1 MIFIGNGVMA
11 IFSSDESEKSK
22 SNSCLSA
29 LSEARLALSNAKK
42 LQTANKTGG
51 EANINFGIGLHVG
64 EVILGN
70 VGTKERLDMT
80 VTGSAANQVMRLE
93 ALTKTLSLCVLASP
107 QFFNAH
113 QDGLISIG
121 QYPVPDLGG
130 MTEIYSL
137 IGK

>member
-1 MIFIGNGVMA
+1 MFISAVSGAAVSIKTQGLTNG
-11 IFSSDESEKSK
+11 EKCCRAADIS
-22 SNSCLSA
+22 
-29 LSEARLALSNAKK
+29 
-42 LQTANKTGG
+42 
-51 EANINFGIGLHVG
+51 FGIGLHIG

-70 VGTKERLDMT
+70 VGTTERLDMT
-80 VTGSAANQVMRLE
+80 VTGSAANQVTRLE
-93 ALTKTLSLCVLASP
+93 SLTKSLSLSVLASP

-113 QDGLISIG
+113 QDALVSIG